1 MKGIGFL
8 LEPRLWSHPA
18 EAGIT
23 SSLYREK
30 RGHGQ
35 IQLQLA
41 MLPDAEKIMERLP
54 SRCHTVP
61 QQCLP
66 LTKPARSQ
74 QILGSGRHSLQGSDR
89 TVQGNGCER
98 MQGSQAL
105 DLPSRNFFFFFH
117 LSTPG
122 LSCCMWDLP
131 FGMWDLSLLHVGSSS
146 PTRDRTQA
154 PVLETWNL
162 SHWTTRQVPRNLT
175 GFSLKSSAQSTT
187 PGHEG

>member
-105 DLPSRNFFFFFH
+105 DLPSRNFFFFFICLH
-117 LSTPG
+117 QVLAAACGIFLSACG
-122 LSCCMWDLP
+122 IFHCCMWDLVP
-131 FGMWDLSLLHVGSSS
+131 RPGIEPRPLCWKLGILATGPPGKS
-146 PTRDRTQA
+146 
-154 PVLETWNL
+154 LET
-162 SHWTTRQVPRNLT
+162 
-175 GFSLKSSAQSTT
+175 
-187 PGHEG
+187 